1 MGAVAKTL
9 KKTMWD
15 GMTQKLI
22 VQPVKPNQNT
32 SREQDQHQVQEQV
45 RQLQSQQQTQQQ
57 LLALVSHEIKTPI
70 GAIMAMAELLKN
82 TDLNDPQSHY
92 VNTLSFAAENLVR
105 ATQDML
111 TFARHD
117 TDHLNFDHKPVELIP
132 FLSSLAVSIAPQAQA
147 KGLNF
152 QAQMSPDLPSKVI
165 TDPHRLSQVINNLA
179 NNALKYTNEG
189 AIELSVTGQ
198 NLQSDEWTI
207 SIQIKDT
214 GIGISKAEQDHIF
227 EPFVQANNVVEKAVP
242 GSGLG
247 LWIANQIA
255 KGLNGELT
263 CHSEPN
269 SGSTFVLNFTCK
281 ADQEEE
287 SETAPAPNLQTQTES
302 PKPEAESPSEQQA
315 TPGKKQDD
323 FSALKGH
330 VLVVEDN
337 KLNQMLIKIY
347 LDKFG
352 LSFECVDNGYVALSE
367 VEQNKYDLILMDIM
381 MPVLDGVVTTKQ
393 LHELWQEQNQEG
405 IPIIAFS
412 ASASPENVKQ
422 YKQVGIND
430 IVAKPIDSQV
440 LYTVLEK
447 YLTKDETKPIQKT
460 QSQQTG

>member
-1 MGAVAKTL
+1 
-9 KKTMWD
+9 
-15 GMTQKLI
+15 MTQKLI
-22 VQPVKPNQNT
+22 VQPVKRDQNT
-32 SREQDQHQVQEQV
+32 GSEQVQHQFQEQV
-45 RQLQSQQQTQQQ
+45 KQLQSQQQTQQQ

-70 GAIMAMAELLKN
+70 GAIMAMSELLKN
-82 TDLNDPQSHY
+82 TDLNDTQSHY
-92 VNTLSFAAENLVR
+92 VNTLSFAAENLIR

-111 TFARHD
+111 TFAQHD
-117 TDHLNFDHKPVELIP
+117 TEHLKFAPKSVELIP

-147 KGLNF
+147 KGLKF
-152 QAQMSPDLPSKVI
+152 QAEMSPDLPAKVI

-179 NNALKYTNEG
+179 NNALKYTHEG

-198 NLQSDEWTI
+198 HLQNDEWTI

-214 GIGISKAEQDHIF
+214 GIGITKAEQDQIF
-227 EPFVQANNVVEKAVP
+227 EPFVQANNVVEKAIP

-269 SGSTFVLNFTCK
+269 TGSTFVLKFTCQ
-281 ADQEEE
+281 ATQVE
-287 SETAPAPNLQTQTES
+287 SEPAPEPEPNLQTQVES
-302 PKPEAESPSEQQA
+302 LQSVSEDVGEQEAPSE
-315 TPGKKQDD
+315 KKLDA

-393 LHELWQEQNQEG
+393 LHKFWQEQDLKE

-422 YKQVGIND
+422 YKEAGIND

-440 LYTVLEK
+440 LYAVLEK
-447 YLTKDETKPIQKT
+447 YLAKEEAKPLQER
-460 QSQQTG
+460 QSQQPG

>member
-1 MGAVAKTL
+1 
-9 KKTMWD
+9 
-15 GMTQKLI
+15 MTQKLI
-22 VQPVKPNQNT
+22 VQPVQPDQNT
-32 SREQDQHQVQEQV
+32 GPEQEQHQFQEQV
-45 RQLQSQQQTQQQ
+45 KQLQSQQQTQQQ

-70 GAIMAMAELLKN
+70 GAIMAMSELLKN
-82 TDLNDPQSHY
+82 TDLNHTQSHY
-92 VNTLSFAAENLVR
+92 VNTLSFAAENLIR

-111 TFARHD
+111 TFAQHD
-117 TDHLNFDHKPVELIP
+117 TEHLKFDPKPVELIP

-147 KGLNF
+147 KVLKF
-152 QAQMSPDLPSKVI
+152 QAEMSPDLPAKII

-198 NLQSDEWTI
+198 HLQNDEWSV
-207 SIQIKDT
+207 SIQVKDT
-214 GIGISKAEQDHIF
+214 GIGISKTEQEHIF
-227 EPFVQANNVVEKAVP
+227 EPFVQANNAVEKAIT

-255 KGLNGELT
+255 KGLNGQLI

-269 SGSTFVLNFTCK
+269 TGSTFVLNFTCQAVK
-281 ADQEEE
+281 EE
-287 SETAPAPNLQTQTES
+287 SQGEPATEPEPNLQTQ
-302 PKPEAESPSEQQA
+302 AESPQSLSEDISEQEVHSE
-315 TPGKKQDD
+315 KNLDV

-393 LHELWQEQNQEG
+393 LHKFWQEQDLKE

-422 YKQVGIND
+422 YKEAGIND

-440 LYTVLEK
+440 LYVVLEK
-447 YLTKDETKPIQKT
+447 YLAKEEANPLQER
-460 QSQQTG
+460 QNQQPG